1 MKRLIIL
8 LMMIGSISL
17 VRAQVSSGKGVIA
30 GTVIDS
36 ADSKPVSFATVTLS
50 DPGTKK
56 TIDGSMANDN
66 GVFTIPNIAPGT
78 YTLTLS
84 FIGYKTKT
92 LTGVKVAGNDS
103 KVLLGTL
110 KLASTSNV
118 LNEVT
123 VVGQRALIEEKVDR
137 LVYNAEN
144 DISNKGGDATDVLRK
159 VPMLSVDLDGN
170 VSMRGSQNIKVLINN
185 RPSTI
190 TAGSVADAMRQIPS
204 DMIKSVEVITSPSA
218 KYDAEGSAGIINII
232 TKKNTLQGGSLSID
246 ATAGL
251 RGSNLGLNGGYKAGK
266 MGFSLGGFGRAGY
279 NTTGSF
285 QNAQVTRNNSN
296 DEILTN
302 QQASTEN
309 NNLSGRY
316 NFGWD
321 YDINKNNFISSS
333 VQYGLRNSNNFQNG
347 LLIEN
352 FQNNSLVKS
361 SLRNAEVKDNSGTV
375 DVNFN
380 FTHQFSKPQQEL
392 SFLALIS
399 RNNRTNNFVNAIF
412 NNDQSEINNY
422 LKNINESA
430 NKETTVQLDYQN
442 PIGKTQIIEFGAKQI
457 LRQVSSD
464 YQTYKANS
472 SNSYNA
478 VGGNIFNYDQKVSAG
493 YFSYTLS
500 TPSKYSFKTGLRYE
514 YTGVDAAFINAVKP
528 AFNVSYGALVPSIN
542 ISKKLA
548 SGNTLKLAYNR
559 RIQRPSLQFLNPN
572 VQAANPLNITVGNPN
587 LDPEYTNNL
596 ELGYSTFI
604 KNSSLGVSAFVR
616 NTNNSIQSVRD
627 LLGTDTIRTTFA
639 NIGKENAYGMSV
651 YSSINLSNKLTLN
664 GSVDSYYAVLDNNL
678 SNISNQGFVFNI
690 RARGSY
696 EIGNGL
702 SFEGF
707 GFYRGG
713 QVQLQGKQGGF
724 GTYNLN
730 LRKYINQKRG
740 TIGLGAEN
748 FFGKSITV
756 RNSLNTPTLS
766 QSSTDV
772 RNNLSFRV
780 SFTYRIGK
788 LTNTQ
793 TSKKKSVSND
803 DLKQSGEGGQESG
816 GSAPQGGGQ
825 APAEGQKP
833 RLPILPKTSTS
844 VKDSVGTKKEETNRT
859 VIPQDTT
866 GKQIRDGVKP
876 DQDAKQDS
884 VPAQVPIKKSPIKQD

>member
-1 MKRLIIL
+1 MKKLFFL
-8 LMMIGSISL
+8 LLTIGSIGFVL
-17 VRAQVSSGKGVIA
+17 AQVPSRKGAIT
-30 GTVIDS
+30 GTVLDS

-56 TIDGSMANDN
+56 TIDGSMANDK
-66 GVFTIPNIAPGT
+66 GVFTIPNIASGT

-92 LTGVKVAGNDS
+92 LAGVKIADI
-103 KVLLGTL
+103 KVVLGTIR
-110 KLASTSNV
+110 LASMSNV
-118 LNEVT
+118 LKEVT

-190 TAGSVADAMRQIPS
+190 TAGSVADAMKQIPS
-204 DMIKSVEVITSPSA
+204 DMIKAVEVITSPSA

-246 ATAGL
+246 AAAGL
-251 RGSNLGLNGGYKAGK
+251 RGSNLGLNGSYKTGK

-285 QNAQVTRNNSN
+285 QNSQITRNTSN

-302 QQASTEN
+302 QEANTEN
-309 NNLSGRY
+309 NNIFGRY
-316 NFGWD
+316 TFGWD
-321 YDINKNNFISSS
+321 YDLNKSNFISTS
-333 VQYGLRNSNNFQNG
+333 VQYGLRNSNTFQNG
-347 LLIEN
+347 LLIQN
-352 FQNNSLVKS
+352 FQNNSLVNS
-361 SLRNAEVKDNSGTV
+361 SLRNSQVKDNSGTV

-380 FTHQFSKPQQEL
+380 FTHQFSKLQQEL

-412 NNDQSEINNY
+412 NNDQIEIDNF
-422 LKNINESA
+422 LKNIDESA
-430 NKETTVQLDYQN
+430 NQETTVQLDYQN
-442 PIGKTQIIEFGAKQI
+442 PIGKKQIIEFGGKQI

-464 YQTYKANS
+464 YQVYTSNS
-472 SNSYNA
+472 SNTYSP

-514 YTGVDAAFINAVKP
+514 YTSVDAAFFNAVKP
-528 AFNVSYGALVPSIN
+528 AFNLSYGALVPSVN

-587 LDPEYTNNL
+587 LNPEYTNNL
-596 ELGYSTFI
+596 EFGYSTFI
-604 KNSSLGVSAFVR
+604 KNSSLSISTFVR

-627 LLGTDTIRTTFA
+627 LLGADTIRTTFA

-664 GSVDSYYAVLDNNL
+664 GGLDSYYAVLNNI
-678 SNISNQGFVFNI
+678 SSSTSNQGFVFNI
-690 RARGSY
+690 RAMGSY
-696 EIGNGL
+696 KIGKGL

-707 GFYRGG
+707 GFYRSG

-724 GTYNLN
+724 GIYNLN
-730 LRKYINQKRG
+730 LRKDINQKRG

-748 FFGKSITV
+748 FFGKSITI
-756 RNSLNTPTLS
+756 RNSINTPTLS

-788 LTNTQ
+788 LTNNQ
-793 TSKKKSVSND
+793 SQRRKKSVSND
-803 DLKQSGEGGQESG
+803 DLKQGGDGGQESG
-816 GSAPQGGGQ
+816 GGAPQGGGQ
-825 APAEGQKP
+825 APAEGQKSK
-833 RLPILPKTSTS
+833 LPILPKTSVS
-844 VKDSVGTKKEETNRT
+844 GKDSVGNQKNETKRI
-859 VIPQDTT
+859 VIPTDTT
-866 GKQIRDGVKP
+866 KQLMQDGVKP
-876 DQDAKQDS
+876 SKDAKQDS
-884 VPAQVPIKKSPIKQD
+884 VPSQTPIEKRPIKQE

>member
-1 MKRLIIL
+1 
-8 LMMIGSISL
+8 MMVSSIGF
-17 VRAQVSSGKGVIA
+17 VRAQVQSGNGVIT
-30 GTVIDS
+30 GTLLDS
-36 ADSKPVSFATVTLS
+36 ADSKPISFATATLS

-66 GVFTIPNIAPGT
+66 GIFTIPNLAPGT

-84 FIGYKTKT
+84 FMGYKTKT
-92 LTGVKVAGNDS
+92 LIGVTVAGNDS
-103 KVLLGTL
+103 KVMLGTI
-110 KLASTSNV
+110 KLSLSSNV

-190 TAGSVADAMRQIPS
+190 TAGSVADAMKQISS
-204 DMIKSVEVITSPSA
+204 DMIKSIEVITSPSA
-218 KYDAEGSAGIINII
+218 RYDAEGSAGIINII
-232 TKKNTLQGGSLSID
+232 TKKNTLQGGFLSID
-246 ATAGL
+246 AAAGL
-251 RGSNLGLNGGYKAGK
+251 RGSNLGLNGSYKTEK
-266 MGFSLGGFGRAGY
+266 MGFSLGGFGRAVY

-285 QNAQVTRNNSN
+285 QNSQITRNTFN

-302 QQASTEN
+302 QEASTER
-309 NNLSGRY
+309 NNLNGRY
-316 NFGWD
+316 TFGWD
-321 YDINKNNFISSS
+321 YDINKNNFITSS
-333 VQYGLRNSNNFQNG
+333 VQYGLRNSNIFQNG

-352 FQNNSLVKS
+352 FQNNGLLNR

-380 FTHQFSKPQQEL
+380 FTHQFNKPQQEL

-399 RNNRTNNFVNAIF
+399 RNNGTNNFVNAIF
-412 NNDQSEINNY
+412 NNDQSEISNY

-442 PIGKTQIIEFGAKQI
+442 PLGKTQMIEFGGKQI
-457 LRQVSSD
+457 FRQVSSD
-464 YQTYKANS
+464 YQSYIANS
-472 SNSYNA
+472 SNTYSA
-478 VGGNIFNYDQKVSAG
+478 RGGNIFNYDQKVSAG

-514 YTGVDAAFINAVKP
+514 YTSVDAAFVNAVKP
-528 AFNVSYGALVPSIN
+528 AFNLSYGALVPSVN

-587 LDPEYTNNL
+587 LDPEYTNNF

-627 LLGTDTIRTTFA
+627 LLGADTIRTTFA

-664 GSVDSYYAVLDNNL
+664 GGVDSYYAVLDNNL
-678 SNISNQGFVFNI
+678 SNTSNQGFVFNI

-696 EIGNGL
+696 KIGDGL
-702 SFEGF
+702 SFEAF

-724 GTYNLN
+724 GIYNLN
-730 LRKYINQKRG
+730 LRKDISQKRG
-740 TIGLGAEN
+740 AIGLGAEN
-748 FFGKSITV
+748 FFGKSITI
-756 RNSLNTPTLS
+756 RNSINTPVLT
-766 QSSTDV
+766 QSTTDV
-772 RNNLSFRV
+772 QNNLSFRV

-788 LTNTQ
+788 LTNTE
-793 TSKKKSVSND
+793 TRKKKSVSND
-803 DLKQSGEGGQESG
+803 DLKQSGDAGQESG
-816 GSAPQGGGQ
+816 MGAPQGGGQ

-833 RLPILPKTSTS
+833 KLPILPKTPTS

-859 VIPQDTT
+859 IIPQDIT
-866 GKQIRDGVKP
+866 GKQIRDGVET

-884 VPAQVPIKKSPIKQD
+884 VPARAPIEKSPVKQD

>member
-1 MKRLIIL
+1 
-8 LMMIGSISL
+8 MMASSM
-17 VRAQVSSGKGVIA
+17 VFARAQVPSGKGVIT
-30 GTVIDS
+30 GTVLDS
-36 ADSKPVSFATVTLS
+36 ADGNPVSFATVTLS

-56 TIDGSMANDN
+56 TIDGSMANN
-66 GVFTIPNIAPGT
+66 KGVFTIPNIAPGN
-78 YTLTLS
+78 YTLSLS

-92 LTGVKVAGNDS
+92 LTGVKVAGNGT
-103 KVLLGTL
+103 KAALGII
-110 KLASTSNV
+110 KLASSSNV

-190 TAGSVADAMRQIPS
+190 TAGSVADAMKQIPS

-246 ATAGL
+246 AAAGL
-251 RGSNLGLNGGYKAGK
+251 RGSNLGLNGSYKTGK

-285 QNAQVTRNNSN
+285 QNSQITRNISN
-296 DEILTN
+296 DEILSN
-302 QQASTEN
+302 QEASTEN
-309 NNLSGRY
+309 NNIFGRY
-316 NFGWD
+316 TFGWD

-333 VQYGLRNSNNFQNG
+333 VQYGLRNSSTFQNG
-347 LLIEN
+347 LLIQN
-352 FQNNSLVKS
+352 FQNNSLVNS

-380 FTHQFSKPQQEL
+380 FTHQFNKPQQEL
-392 SFLALIS
+392 SFLALVS

-412 NNDQSEINNY
+412 NNDQSEIDNY

-430 NKETTVQLDYQN
+430 NKETTVQLDYQT
-442 PIGKTQIIEFGAKQI
+442 PIGKTQIIEFGGKQI

-464 YQTYKANS
+464 YQSYIANS
-472 SNSYNA
+472 SSSYSP
-478 VGGNIFNYDQKVSAG
+478 VGGNIFNYDQNVSAG

-514 YTGVDAAFINAVKP
+514 YTNVDAAFINAIKP
-528 AFNVSYGALVPSIN
+528 AFNLSYGALVPSVN
-542 ISKKLA
+542 ISKKLS

-639 NIGKENAYGMSV
+639 NIGKENAYGMSL

-664 GSVDSYYAVLDNNL
+664 GGVDSYYAVLDNNV
-678 SNISNQGFVFNI
+678 SNAGNQGFVFNI
-690 RARGSY
+690 RAMGSY
-696 EIGNGL
+696 KIGNGL

-724 GTYNLN
+724 GIYNLN
-730 LRKYINQKRG
+730 LRKDINEKRG
-740 TIGLGAEN
+740 KIGLGAEN

-756 RNSLNTPTLS
+756 RNSLNTPSLS

-772 RNNLSFRV
+772 RNNLSFRL

-793 TSKKKSVSND
+793 TRKKKSVSND
-803 DLKQSGEGGQESG
+803 DLKQGGDGGQESG
-816 GSAPQGGGQ
+816 GGAPQGGGQ
-825 APAEGQKP
+825 VPAEGQKP
-833 RLPILPKTSTS
+833 KLPQLPKTPAP
-844 VKDSVGTKKEETNRT
+844 VKE
-859 VIPQDTT
+859 
-866 GKQIRDGVKP
+866 
-876 DQDAKQDS
+876 
-884 VPAQVPIKKSPIKQD
+884 

>member
-1 MKRLIIL
+1 MKRLFFL
-8 LMMIGSISL
+8 LLMIGSISF
-17 VRAQVSSGKGVIA
+17 VKAQVPSAKAVIT
-30 GTVIDS
+30 GIILDS
-36 ADSKPVSFATVTLS
+36 ADNKPVSFATVTLS

-56 TIDGSMANDN
+56 AIDGTLADDK
-66 GVFTIPNIAPGT
+66 GAFTIPNIASGT
-78 YTLTLS
+78 YTLTIS
-84 FIGYKTKT
+84 FIGYKTKEI
-92 LTGVKVAGNDS
+92 GDIKVAGNNT
-103 KVLLGTL
+103 KVMLGTL
-110 KLASTSNV
+110 ELALMSNI

-123 VVGQRALIEEKVDR
+123 VVGQQALIEEKVDR

-170 VSMRGSQNIKVLINN
+170 VSMRGSQNIVVLINN

-190 TAGSVADAMRQIPS
+190 TAGSVADAMKQIPS
-204 DMIKSVEVITSPSA
+204 DMIKSIEVITSPSS

-232 TKKNTLQGGSLSID
+232 TKKNTIQGGSLSID
-246 ATAGL
+246 AAAGL
-251 RGSNLGLNGGYKAGK
+251 RGSNLGLNGSYKTGK

-285 QNAQVTRNNSN
+285 QNAQITTGTANG
-296 DEILTN
+296 EFLTN

-309 NNLSGRY
+309 NNIFGRY
-316 NFGWD
+316 TFGWD

-333 VQYGLRNSNNFQNG
+333 VQYGLRNSSTFQNG
-347 LLIEN
+347 LLIQN
-352 FQNNSLVKS
+352 FQNNSLVNS

-380 FTHQFSKPQQEL
+380 FTHQFNKPQQEL

-399 RNNRTNNFVNAIF
+399 RNNRTNNFINAVF

-430 NKETTVQLDYQN
+430 NKETTFQVDYQN
-442 PIGKTQIIEFGAKQI
+442 PIGKTQIIEFGGKQI

-464 YQTYKANS
+464 YQSFTANS
-472 SNSYNA
+472 SNLYNP
-478 VGGNIFNYDQKVSAG
+478 VGGDVFNYDQNVSAG

-500 TPSKYSFKTGLRYE
+500 TSSKYSFKTGLRYE
-514 YTGVDAAFINAVKP
+514 YTNVDAAFINAAQP
-528 AFNVSYGALVPSIN
+528 AFSLSYGALVPSIN
-542 ISKKLA
+542 VSKKLA
-548 SGNTLKLAYNR
+548 SGNTVKLAYNR

-572 VQAANPLNITVGNPN
+572 VQAANPFNITVGNPN
-587 LDPEYTNNL
+587 LDPEFTNNL

-604 KNSSLGVSAFVR
+604 KNSSLGVSAFLR

-639 NIGKENAYGMSV
+639 NIGKENAYGMSL

-664 GSVDSYYAVLDNNL
+664 GGIDSYYAVLNNTS
-678 SNISNQGFVFNI
+678 SNTSNQGFVFNI
-690 RARGSY
+690 RAMGSY
-696 EIGNGL
+696 KIGNGL

-707 GFYRGG
+707 GFYRSG

-724 GTYNLN
+724 SIYNLN
-730 LRKYINQKRG
+730 LRKDINQKRG

-748 FFGKSITV
+748 FFGKSITI
-756 RNSLNTPTLS
+756 RNSLNTPTLT

-780 SFTYRIGK
+780 TFSYRIGN
-788 LTNTQ
+788 LSNTQ
-793 TSKKKSVSND
+793 TRKKKAVSND
-803 DLKQSGEGGQESG
+803 DLKQGGEGGQESG
-816 GSAPQGGGQ
+816 GGAPQGESQ
-825 APAEGQKP
+825 APAERQKP
-833 RLPILPKTSTS
+833 KPQIVPK
-844 VKDSVGTKKEETNRT
+844 
-859 VIPQDTT
+859 
-866 GKQIRDGVKP
+866 
-876 DQDAKQDS
+876 A
-884 VPAQVPIKKSPIKQD
+884 PAPEKN

>member
-1 MKRLIIL
+1 
-8 LMMIGSISL
+8 MMVGSIGF
-17 VRAQVSSGKGVIA
+17 VRAQVPSGNGAIT
-30 GTVIDS
+30 GTLLDS
-36 ADSKPVSFATVTLS
+36 ADSKPISFATATLS

-66 GVFTIPNIAPGT
+66 GIFTIPNLAPGT

-84 FIGYKTKT
+84 FMGYKTKT
-92 LTGVKVAGNDS
+92 LTGVTVAGNDS
-103 KVLLGTL
+103 KVMLGTIRL
-110 KLASTSNV
+110 SLSSNV
-118 LNEVT
+118 LSEVT
-123 VVGQRALIEEKVDR
+123 IVGQRALIEEKVDR

-170 VSMRGSQNIKVLINN
+170 VSMRGSQNIMILINN

-190 TAGSVADAMRQIPS
+190 TAGSVADAMKQIPS

-232 TKKNTLQGGSLSID
+232 TKKNTLQGGFLSID
-246 ATAGL
+246 AAAGL
-251 RGSNLGLNGGYKAGK
+251 RGSNLGLNGSYKTEK
-266 MGFSLGGFGRAGY
+266 MGFSLGGFGRAVY

-285 QNAQVTRNNSN
+285 QNSQITRNTSN

-302 QQASTEN
+302 QEASTER
-309 NNLSGRY
+309 NNLNGRY
-316 NFGWD
+316 TFGWD

-333 VQYGLRNSNNFQNG
+333 VQYGLRNSNIFQNG

-352 FQNNSLVKS
+352 FQNNGLLNR

-380 FTHQFSKPQQEL
+380 FTHQFNKPQQEL

-399 RNNRTNNFVNAIF
+399 RNNSINNFANAIF
-412 NNDQSEINNY
+412 NNDQSEIANY

-442 PIGKTQIIEFGAKQI
+442 PLGKTQMIEFGGKQI

-464 YQTYKANS
+464 YQSYVANS
-472 SNSYNA
+472 SNPYSA
-478 VGGNIFNYDQKVSAG
+478 RGGNIFNYDQKVSAG

-514 YTGVDAAFINAVKP
+514 YTSVDAAFVNAVKP
-528 AFNVSYGALVPSIN
+528 AFNLSYGALVPSVN

-548 SGNTLKLAYNR
+548 SGKTLKLAYNR

-572 VQAANPLNITVGNPN
+572 VQAANPLNIMVGNPN
-587 LDPEYTNNL
+587 LDPEYTNNF

-627 LLGTDTIRTTFA
+627 LLGVDTIRTTFA
-639 NIGKENAYGMSV
+639 NIGNENAYGMSV

-664 GSVDSYYAVLDNNL
+664 GGVDSYYAVLDNNV
-678 SNISNQGFVFNI
+678 SNTSNQGFVFNI

-696 EIGNGL
+696 KIGDDL
-702 SFEGF
+702 SFEAF

-724 GTYNLN
+724 GIYNLN
-730 LRKYINQKRG
+730 LRKDISQKRG
-740 TIGLGAEN
+740 AIGLGAEN
-748 FFGKSITV
+748 FFGKSITI
-756 RNSLNTPTLS
+756 RNSINTPVLT
-766 QSSTDV
+766 QSTTDV
-772 RNNLSFRV
+772 QNNLSFRV
-780 SFTYRIGK
+780 SFTYRLGK

-793 TSKKKSVSND
+793 TRKKKSVSND
-803 DLKQSGEGGQESG
+803 DLKQSGDGGQESG
-816 GSAPQGGGQ
+816 MGAPQGGGQ

-833 RLPILPKTSTS
+833 KLPILPNTPTP

-859 VIPQDTT
+859 VIPQDTK
-866 GKQIRDGVKP
+866 GKQIGDGVES

-884 VPAQVPIKKSPIKQD
+884 FPAQAPIEKSPIKQD

>member
-1 MKRLIIL
+1 
-8 LMMIGSISL
+8 MMVGSIGF
-17 VRAQVSSGKGVIA
+17 VRAQVQSGNGVIT
-30 GTVIDS
+30 GTLLDS
-36 ADSKPVSFATVTLS
+36 ADSKPISFATATLS

-66 GVFTIPNIAPGT
+66 GIFTIPNLAPGT

-84 FIGYKTKT
+84 FMGYKTKT
-92 LTGVKVAGNDS
+92 LIGVTVAGNDS
-103 KVLLGTL
+103 KVMLGTI
-110 KLASTSNV
+110 KLSLSSNV
-118 LNEVT
+118 LSEVT
-123 VVGQRALIEEKVDR
+123 IVGQRALIEEKVDR

-170 VSMRGSQNIKVLINN
+170 VSMRGSQNIMILINN

-190 TAGSVADAMRQIPS
+190 TAGSVADAMKQISS
-204 DMIKSVEVITSPSA
+204 DMIKSIEVITSPSA
-218 KYDAEGSAGIINII
+218 RYDAEGSAGIINII
-232 TKKNTLQGGSLSID
+232 TKKNTLQGGFLSID
-246 ATAGL
+246 AAAGL
-251 RGSNLGLNGGYKAGK
+251 RGSNLGLNGSYKTEK
-266 MGFSLGGFGRAGY
+266 MGFSLGGFGRAVY

-285 QNAQVTRNNSN
+285 QNSQITRNTSN

-302 QQASTEN
+302 QEASTER
-309 NNLSGRY
+309 NNLNGRY
-316 NFGWD
+316 TFGWD

-333 VQYGLRNSNNFQNG
+333 VQYGLRNSNIFQNG

-352 FQNNSLVKS
+352 FQNNSLINR

-380 FTHQFSKPQQEL
+380 FTHQFNKPQQEL

-399 RNNRTNNFVNAIF
+399 RNNSINNFANAIF
-412 NNDQSEINNY
+412 NNDQSEIANY

-442 PIGKTQIIEFGAKQI
+442 PLGKTQMIEFGGKQI
-457 LRQVSSD
+457 FRQVSSD
-464 YQTYKANS
+464 YQSYIANS
-472 SNSYNA
+472 SNTYSA
-478 VGGNIFNYDQKVSAG
+478 RGGNIFNYDQKVSAG

-514 YTGVDAAFINAVKP
+514 YTSVDAAFVNAVKP
-528 AFNVSYGALVPSIN
+528 AFNLSYGALVPSVN

-548 SGNTLKLAYNR
+548 SGKTLKLAYNR

-587 LDPEYTNNL
+587 LDPEYTNNF

-627 LLGTDTIRTTFA
+627 LLGVDTIRTTFA
-639 NIGKENAYGMSV
+639 NIGNENAYGMSV

-664 GSVDSYYAVLDNNL
+664 GGVDSYYAVLDNNV
-678 SNISNQGFVFNI
+678 SNTSNQGFVFNI

-696 EIGNGL
+696 KIGDDL
-702 SFEGF
+702 SFEAF

-724 GTYNLN
+724 GIYNLN
-730 LRKYINQKRG
+730 LRKDISQKRG
-740 TIGLGAEN
+740 AIGLGAEN
-748 FFGKSITV
+748 FFGKSITI
-756 RNSLNTPTLS
+756 RNSINTPALT

-772 RNNLSFRV
+772 QNNLSFRV

-793 TSKKKSVSND
+793 TRKKKSVSND
-803 DLKQSGEGGQESG
+803 DLKQSGDGGQESG
-816 GSAPQGGGQ
+816 MGAPQGGGQ

-833 RLPILPKTSTS
+833 KLPILPNTPTP

-859 VIPQDTT
+859 VIPQDTK
-866 GKQIRDGVKP
+866 GKQIGDGVES

-884 VPAQVPIKKSPIKQD
+884 FPAQAPIEKSPIKQD